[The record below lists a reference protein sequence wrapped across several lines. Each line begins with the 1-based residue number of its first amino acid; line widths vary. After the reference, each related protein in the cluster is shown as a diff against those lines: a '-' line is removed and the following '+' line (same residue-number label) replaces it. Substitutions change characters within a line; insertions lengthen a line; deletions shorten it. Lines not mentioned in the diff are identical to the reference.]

1 MRRCCTWWAVIR
13 ARISGRTRPG
23 LSTSPRSP
31 AAAPRRRPPRGSGSG
46 RRRRPCPPRARL
58 RRRPR
63 WPVPRPPRVGT
74 TPRARTARGPATP
87 RRGTTLRGRT
97 SLRGRRTARTGRTP
111 RGRTTARTGTAPGAR
126 TRSEPHQEYTTDRT
140 PAPAAAGRGGP
151 SSRAVRAGC
160 GSGLVGRGLE
170 DLDREGLPV
179 GGRVIDGVADL
190 RAVDRGAQRRL
201 RGVHLERV
209 VAVGDL
215 AVAQQEGA
223 LLAGHGDLHDHAG
236 LDDAVVLRGLADHG
250 VLQESLEVR
259 DAGLHLALL
268 LTGGVVAAVLLEVP
282 FVASRGDALGDLGAS
297 RALELLELLGQ
308 AVVRVLGEPGA
319 IRLAAHGFT
328 PVVLGSAQGSEQ
340 PPIRESRGT
349 CPHAPRVRVMMIGT
363 MPVPEHITPRTGS
376 LRGSGV
382 DFAHR
387 VIADRPSAPQA

>member
-1 MRRCCTWWAVIR
+1 M
-13 ARISGRTRPG
+13 
-23 LSTSPRSP
+23 
-31 AAAPRRRPPRGSGSG
+31 PRGSGRG
-46 RRRRPCPPRARL
+46 RRRRPCPPCAQL
-58 RRRPR
+58 CRRRR
-63 WPVPRPPRVGT
+63 WPVPRAPRVGT
-74 TPRARTARGPATP
+74 TPWGRTPRGPATP
-87 RRGTTLRGRT
+87 RRRTTPRGRT
-97 SLRGRRTARTGRTP
+97 MLRGRRTARTGRTP

-126 TRSEPHQEYTTDRT
+126 TRSEPPESARRRT

-151 SSRAVRAGC
+151 SSCAMCAGC

-215 AVAQQEGA
+215 AIAQQEGA

-236 LDDAVVLRGLADHG
+236 LDDAVVLGGLADHG

-259 DAGLHLALL
+259 DACLQLALL

-308 AVVRVLGEPGA
+308 AVVRVLG
-319 IRLAAHGFT
+319 
-328 PVVLGSAQGSEQ
+328 
-340 PPIRESRGT
+340 
-349 CPHAPRVRVMMIGT
+349 
-363 MPVPEHITPRTGS
+363 
-376 LRGSGV
+376 
-382 DFAHR
+382 
-387 VIADRPSAPQA
+387 